1 MAQTVQAQVVQ
12 PIKLH
17 HDWLLTEDEY
27 PGRWLLFRS
36 DGGMW
41 GVCGVSA
48 GVVLLTQ
55 IQSQKVPF

>member
-1 MAQTVQAQVVQ
+1 MVQAQVVQ

-41 GVCGVSA
+41 VFVA
-48 GVVLLTQ
+48 YLRALYY
-55 IQSQKVPF
+55 

>member
-1 MAQTVQAQVVQ
+1 MGECVPSLGAERWPMST
-12 PIKLH
+12 IKLH

-41 GVCGVSA
+41 VFVA
-48 GVVLLTQ
+48 YLRALYY
-55 IQSQKVPF
+55 